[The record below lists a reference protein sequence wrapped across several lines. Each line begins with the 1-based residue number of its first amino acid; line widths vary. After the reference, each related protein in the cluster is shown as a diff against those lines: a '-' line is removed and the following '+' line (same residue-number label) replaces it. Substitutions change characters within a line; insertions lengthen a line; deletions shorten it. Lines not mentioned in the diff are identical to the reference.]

1 MLAGE
6 LKYKLGSE
14 CPKMVRMYGSAI
26 EAKDYPV
33 PRGDLRSTR
42 GMRDLKCDPDLQVG
56 LHQRQVI
63 RWINGWVW
71 CRLMERGWGGW
82 LAGRVDGWMG

>member
-1 MLAGE
+1 MFPITGE
-6 LKYKLGSE
+6 LKSKMGTE
-14 CPKMVRMYGSAI
+14 CPKIVRMYGSAI

-56 LHQRQVI
+56 LNHREVI
-63 RWINGWVW
+63 
-71 CRLMERGWGGW
+71 
-82 LAGRVDGWMG
+82 